1 MVTSELVQWV
11 QAGLADTP
19 AWGSAAL
26 AALTYRWAR
35 NRNGWLA
42 LLENA
47 GVTPAQ
53 LEAVLRERPKTA
65 ELFCAAMRIAEET
78 AQQERQ
84 RALAAL
90 VVAGVHSDGDQ
101 VDELLVLRRAVER
114 LDDPHFRLLLL
125 VEANPTTALSPEGGF
140 AGVSDAYLL
149 ELWPTAGK
157 MLVPLRLALERE
169 GLIRNVLQ
177 PGRWAPSEVA
187 GDAWLLTD
195 FGTSLLGY
203 YRALGGRLP

>member
-1 MVTSELVQWV
+1 MTGELVQWV
-11 QAGLADTP
+11 QAGLSDAP
-19 AWGSAAL
+19 AWGSTAF
-26 AALTYRWAR
+26 AALTYRWTR
-35 NRNGWLA
+35 NRNRWLG
-42 LLENA
+42 LLEGA

-53 LEAVLRERPKTA
+53 LESVLRERPKTA
-65 ELFCAAMRIAEET
+65 ELLFSIMRIAEET
-78 AQQERQ
+78 AQEERQ

-90 VVAGVHSDGDQ
+90 IVAGVQSDSDQ

-125 VEANPTTALSPEGGF
+125 VEAHPTTPLSPEGGS

-149 ELWPTAGK
+149 ELWPAADK
-157 MLVPLRLALERE
+157 MIVPLRLALERE

-177 PGRWAPSEVA
+177 PGRWAPSGV
-187 GDAWLLTD
+187 GTDAWLLTE
-195 FGTSLLGY
+195 FGESLLGY